1 MSYTVNAV
9 EVACREFPC
18 GYCGASPGEPCTDP
32 RRRRHS
38 YSHAVRFDAAVIAG
52 RLPLAAESSADG
64 LVPVSAATGETGGAT
79 EAQEAR
85 E

>member
-18 GYCGASPGEPCTDP
+18 GYCGASSSEPCTDP
-32 RRRRHS
+32 RGRRHS

-52 RLPLAAESSADG
+52 RLPLAAESNADG
-64 LVPVSAATGETGGAT
+64 LAPVSAATDAHGEAGGA
-79 EAQEAR
+79 EDA
-85 E
+85 